1 MDTNATLQNIYSY
14 TVKITLLFL
23 CINVAFCIFHRKK
36 LNIPFQRLCYFLIW
50 NLLTEIL
57 AFIFMR
63 LGYNNLPLLHIY
75 TLGEFLLLSYFF
87 KSLLTKP
94 VFLRTAF
101 WYFVIAGSLFIIIN
115 SLFFQSVF
123 GFNTFAKTFV
133 QISIIGY
140 AILYFY
146 NLVENPLFS
155 VAISKSIRLINSAI
169 LVYYSGSLFIFMCS
183 NVYLK
188 DMQVYVPFWA
198 FNAFLNFIFQLLI
211 LIGLWKVFFKKT
223 TL

>member
-1 MDTNATLQNIYSY
+1 MDTNATLQTVYSY
-14 TVKITLLFL
+14 TVKITILLL

-36 LNIPFQRLCYFLIW
+36 LNVPFQRLCYFLIW

-57 AFIFMR
+57 ANIFMN

-87 KSLLTKP
+87 KSLLNKP

-101 WYFVIAGSLFIIIN
+101 WYFVIIGSFFIIIN
-115 SLFFQSVF
+115 SLFFQSIF

-146 NLVENPLFS
+146 NLVENSLFS
-155 VAISKSIRLINSAI
+155 IAVSKSLRLINSAI

-188 DMQVYVPFWA
+188 DMQIYVPFWT

-211 LIGLWKVFFKKT
+211 LIGLWKVFFKKK